1 VAGGI
6 TVIGDVP
13 RFLPDRLRPQ
23 TQQGRRSR
31 RGLVVLSV
39 VPFMLL
45 AVPLWRVE
53 HVRVDECPSLPRAAV
68 ASLQE
73 LVGQPAISLDVCAIK
88 ERIEVWPGVGEVRV
102 DFLLPG
108 TVSVRAATAPTLAS
122 VRVGRNWHGVDAG
135 GGFTGRLQE
144 PIRPELV
151 GFSASV
157 DRSRG
162 LEAAR
167 RVARATGGSVT
178 TVRRITPSD
187 YQVELAASDGLA
199 AAVIHVSP
207 SGTAA
212 EASWCAAFA
221 GGAIAQPW
229 ADLRWSDRIVV
240 GGGNE

>member
-1 VAGGI
+1 VN
-6 TVIGDVP
+6 GDAP

-23 TQQGRRSR
+23 TPRRHSR

-73 LVGQPAISLDVCAIK
+73 LVGQPAIGLDVCAIK

-108 TVSVRAATAPTLAS
+108 TVSVHAATAPALGS
-122 VRVGRNWHGVDAG
+122 VRVGRNWHGVGADGA
-135 GGFTGRLQE
+135 FTGRLQE
-144 PIRPELV
+144 PIRPTLV
-151 GFSASV
+151 GFSAAV
-157 DRSRG
+157 DRSLG
-162 LEAAR
+162 LEAAH
-167 RVARATGGSVT
+167 RVENATGAWVT

-187 YQVELAASDGLA
+187 YRLELAASDGVT

-212 EASWCAAFA
+212 EASWCTAFA
-221 GGAIAQPW
+221 GGTVAQPW
-229 ADLRWSDRIVV
+229 ADLRWADRIVV
-240 GGGNE
+240 GGGSE